1 MVIKT
6 EICRFSGL
14 KIYPGHGTKYFR
26 TDTQSFLFLKRKCR
40 TLFNQRKKPSKIA
53 WTFSYRKAHKKD
65 QSSLQTKRK
74 RRTVKAN
81 PATRNIGAV
90 SLEVIQKKRS
100 EKPEVRQAAR
110 DAAMREVKERAK
122 KAKELKA
129 KAKAGASK
137 GGKKG
142 RR

>member
-14 KIYPGHGTKYFR
+14 KIYPGHGVKYFR

-65 QSSLQTKRK
+65 QSSLQTKR
-74 RRTVKAN
+74 
-81 PATRNIGAV
+81 
-90 SLEVIQKKRS
+90 S

-129 KAKAGASK
+129 
-137 GGKKG
+137 
-142 RR
+142 